1 MRGRGW
7 PVAAG
12 GRGLGVLVRCQ
23 EEEDE
28 RGDEQRRGGE
38 GDLGLPERRQEE
50 AQRPRQARAHAGRMD
65 PAAECNGKRAATA
78 RRRFPIVRLLDQNS
92 KVRVRLWEV
101 GCGAAEGMG
110 REGDWRKACHTASA
124 LEHLKV
130 SGARAGSSVRTTS
143 GSGWRRAAERCND

>member
-1 MRGRGW
+1 M
-7 PVAAG
+7 
-12 GRGLGVLVRCQ
+12 LVRCQ

-65 PAAECNGKRAATA
+65 PAAECNGKRAA

-110 REGDWRKACHTASA
+110 REGDWRKACHGQCAGAFKSERSA
-124 LEHLKV
+124 RGV
-130 SGARAGSSVRTTS
+130 VASSVRTTS